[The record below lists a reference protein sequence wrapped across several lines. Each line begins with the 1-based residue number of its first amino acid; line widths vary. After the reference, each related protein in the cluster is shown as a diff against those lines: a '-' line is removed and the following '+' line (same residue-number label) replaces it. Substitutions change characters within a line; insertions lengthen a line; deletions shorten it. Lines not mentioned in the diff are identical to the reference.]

1 MSANAE
7 SEAQGVR
14 CQGLL
19 EVMSLELPEQC
30 VGTLVRARS
39 HHGGREF
46 QILGDATG
54 KLRAPDALRANGTV
68 SRLASEDLN

>member
-1 MSANAE
+1 
-7 SEAQGVR
+7 
-14 CQGLL
+14 
-19 EVMSLELPEQC
+19 MSLELPAQC